1 MPSKVTNE
9 EYKTFVESLKVRE
22 VSISPE
28 VLEQLEM
35 ELENKIRWALGST
48 LSRPYGKRSHLG
60 EAAAAAMVGLIDS
73 LKKNGWL
80 TVTE

>member
-1 MPSKVTNE
+1 MANKVTDE
-9 EYKTFVESLKVRE
+9 EYKVFVESLKVRGVQVSTE
-22 VSISPE
+22 VFE
-28 VLEQLEM
+28 RLEL

-73 LKKNGWL
+73 LTKNGWL
-80 TVTE
+80 QIEN